1 MALEKISVFARLAL
15 IITILA
21 FFPALA
27 HAQDNSSVTGV
38 VTDQSGAVVA
48 DASVTLSNPSI
59 GFTSTKVTN
68 GVGGYEF
75 SNVPPDKNYSLEF
88 SKSGFTTLNLDKII
102 LNVGSKETRDAVLR
116 VGDTKISVEVTASAA
131 ESLNPTDA
139 TISSGIDVPL
149 CMCQLA
155 HVCLRSWKRKSSMP
169 ARSRA
174 LGQAV
179 LLF

>member
-75 SNVPPDKNYSLEF
+75 SNVPPDKNYTLEF
-88 SKSGFTTLNLDKII
+88 SKSGFATL
-102 LNVGSKETRDAVLR
+102 
-116 VGDTKISVEVTASAA
+116 
-131 ESLNPTDA
+131 
-139 TISSGIDVPL
+139 
-149 CMCQLA
+149 
-155 HVCLRSWKRKSSMP
+155 
-169 ARSRA
+169 
-174 LGQAV
+174 
-179 LLF
+179 